1 MVLVCYGFYMELEE
15 KKDSRNKQ
23 IMDAAL
29 KVFVK
34 KGYENTT
41 MDDIVKLSGLSKGA
55 IYHYFKSKKQL
66 FISLIDHWE
75 VNSFPDFYNK
85 KDDGRTCSK
94 ILIDFSEEV
103 LSVFYNK
110 RHVFLAEIEFWALAN
125 RDKDIKR
132 KSKELYDKILM
143 LFELVIKKGIRDGEF
158 KDVDPKITAMY
169 ILSIFQGINWF
180 SIFDENEVSPDVYL
194 RQALEIVLLNLKS

>member
-1 MVLVCYGFYMELEE
+1 MELAE

-75 VNSFPDFYNK
+75 VNSFPDFYKK
-85 KDDGRTCSK
+85 KDDDRTCTK
-94 ILIDFSEEV
+94 ILIGFSEEV
-103 LSVFYNK
+103 LSAFYNK

-125 RDKDIKR
+125 RDKDIKK

>member
-1 MVLVCYGFYMELEE
+1 
-15 KKDSRNKQ
+15 
-23 IMDAAL
+23 
-29 KVFVK
+29 
-34 KGYENTT
+34 
-41 MDDIVKLSGLSKGA
+41 
-55 IYHYFKSKKQL
+55 
-66 FISLIDHWE
+66 
-75 VNSFPDFYNK
+75 
-85 KDDGRTCSK
+85 
-94 ILIDFSEEV
+94 

-143 LFELVIKKGIRDGEF
+143 LFELVIRKGIRDGEF